1 MLNMLPFFLHDKT
14 VALGDDQLKHLFF
27 GESTTGY
34 IAKVVSAELDEVTPG
49 VCVILRYRDR
59 PKALIVRENTPL
71 GKALLGKKKGDVLT
85 LLRDEYEIIS
95 IHSYLY
101 KLNADYLD
109 EVIINGG
116 NERMMPFFID
126 ENNILES
133 FENAIKQFSPESY
146 NYEEQRQKKIDDYK
160 KGNIPYSH
168 LIEIPEVIGGYY
180 KGLFTSFEYKV
191 PFAYLSF
198 DIVSQINDNSRFV
211 LELPS
216 LLLLFEFSNKSGYN
230 PKIKPIV
237 SNVLYEYIKYK
248 KTFLIYH
255 VSFPFQEAIRSGYI
269 YRYSEDVSE
278 DIQLRMHALVAWIEA
293 NCQIVSNEEA
303 LAIEETRANDS
314 ELSRLFQHTISFL
327 MRKDA
332 NYVLISDE
340 TYYSRIT
347 QSLPAISSEIFVK
360 LFNEDSYKAFL
371 NFMFECHICGA
382 SLTEQIIV
390 DEYKKL
396 EAGGENRFTEVID
409 SIKSNPISFQVV
421 LSASISLASEKE
433 DTEILT
439 NAVTD
444 LFESSFLI
452 LDHEFFKSQEW
463 QNLITT
469 LSFPI
474 KGYDVVKKCVENAKR
489 KLLS

>member
-1 MLNMLPFFLHDKT
+1 MVELKKT
-14 VALGDDQLKHLFF
+14 INKLLWRI
-27 GESTTGY
+27 
-34 IAKVVSAELDEVTPG
+34 IA
-49 VCVILRYRDR
+49 
-59 PKALIVRENTPL
+59 
-71 GKALLGKKKGDVLT
+71 
-85 LLRDEYEIIS
+85 
-95 IHSYLY
+95 
-101 KLNADYLD
+101 
-109 EVIINGG
+109 
-116 NERMMPFFID
+116 
-126 ENNILES
+126 
-133 FENAIKQFSPESY
+133 AIKQFSPESC
-146 NYEEQRQKKIDDYK
+146 NYEEQRQKKIDEYT

-168 LIEIPEVIGGYY
+168 LIEIPDVIGGYY

-198 DIVSQINDNSRFV
+198 DIVSQISDNSRFV

-248 KTFLIYH
+248 KTFLNYH
-255 VSFPFQEAIRSGYI
+255 ISFPFYEAIRFGSI
-269 YRYSEDVSE
+269 YRFSEDVSE
-278 DIQLRMHALVAWIEA
+278 DIQLRMHALVAWIDA

-303 LAIEETRANDS
+303 LAIEETRSNDS

-340 TYYSRIT
+340 TYYSRIIH
-347 QSLPAISSEIFVK
+347 SLPTISSEIFVK

-371 NFMFECHICGA
+371 NFMFDCHICGA
-382 SLTEQIIV
+382 SLTEQIII

-409 SIKSNPISFQVV
+409 SIKSNPISFQAV

-439 NAVTD
+439 NALTD
-444 LFESSFLI
+444 LFESSFVI